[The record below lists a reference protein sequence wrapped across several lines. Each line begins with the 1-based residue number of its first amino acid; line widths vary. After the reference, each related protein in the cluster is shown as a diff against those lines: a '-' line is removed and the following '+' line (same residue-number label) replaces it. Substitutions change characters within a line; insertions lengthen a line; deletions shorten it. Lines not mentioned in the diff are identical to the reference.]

1 MAPPE
6 SVPILPGFLAKGQTT
21 LVWVTP
27 GVDYKWYVNSIAVL
41 VTAGAKIP
49 PYGPA
54 TPCQTTLTYIG
65 SISARTYQQLKSLR
79 SSLGSWLPLSRANLC
94 LDVHSLRDIQKQQLM
109 AHNYWHKENSES
121 LIAPE
126 KNLLVVADAHLT
138 IGKHK
143 DTWKELDG
151 DLAFKRINDQNMAV
165 LACFQ
170 GDKRAWESVQDS
182 IWAKR
187 SYRLV
192 EFLPWPAAPQ
202 RYGAGF
208 TVKIDKTSEHDP
220 TPLMFDVFYYIDEDD
235 KMQLGW
241 QLHNSTEAVTPK
253 QVEIAERRRQ
263 IAELWKRKIP
273 QKEMASILKID
284 ESTVS
289 RDVQALKSAK
299 AITKM
304 KGADD
309 EEIDEAA

>member
-65 SISARTYQQLKSLR
+65 SISARTYQQLKSSR

-151 DLAFKRINDQNMAV
+151 DLAFKRINDPNMAV

-182 IWAKR
+182 IWARR

-220 TPLMFDVFYYIDEDD
+220 TPLMFDVWYWVEDS
-235 KMQLGW
+235 KIEIGW
-241 QLHNSTEAVTPK
+241 QIHNSAEPVSPK
-253 QVEIAERRRQ
+253 QTAIAERRRQ
-263 IAELWKRKIP
+263 VAEYVALDIH
-273 QKEMASILKID
+273 QKEIATMLKVN
-284 ESTVS
+284 ESTIS
-289 RDVQALKSAK
+289 RDVQAIKLAEAAAK
-299 AITKM
+299 K